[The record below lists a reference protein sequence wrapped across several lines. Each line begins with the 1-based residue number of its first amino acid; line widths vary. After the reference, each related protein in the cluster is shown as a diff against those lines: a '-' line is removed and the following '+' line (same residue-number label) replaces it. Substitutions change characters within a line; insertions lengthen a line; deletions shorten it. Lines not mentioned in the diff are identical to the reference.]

1 MRQLSTVWLSTYRK
15 TVANYNPPPH
25 PLKKCQNTLLQSGFQ
40 MLGWLGLVILFVMQ
54 LQMFHLGTH
63 NTPHFS
69 SSASTPAITYIHKDP
84 KSKLESCFISRDKF
98 IFFIWICTSTNVNQ
112 NNILD
117 GSIMTSVRISASNC
131 CLVLIYFDLHCAY
144 SCDASDCQ
152 TLCRSSCTVCKQ
164 KVFHQ
169 CGWTYDSL
177 TY

>member
-1 MRQLSTVWLSTYRK
+1 MVFGSREMV
-15 TVANYNPPPH
+15 
-25 PLKKCQNTLLQSGFQ
+25 SGHRS
-40 MLGWLGLVILFVMQ
+40 MVLPGSDMPSALGLVLFVMQ

-152 TLCRSSCTVCKQ
+152 TLCKQ